1 MANFNFTVDT
11 HPMANS
17 IDNVASHVDGTTAA
31 VVAMQTAVVVAEE
44 EGAKKICSNINLGF
58 YSLIRSQISQK
69 IAFHKSKADAK
80 ITELQQQT
88 LSLSGIKNRME
99 KDYMLITSR
108 YVKLFEEL
116 NKSLRAR
123 IFEIDRPLINF
134 LFKHILPMGNRQ
146 KRLTGVPCTSPGEIV
161 VGSQEISISNTRLN
175 VKKHLYELSGFISD
189 SENQKRLI
197 GSILANEKVDQ
208 PYAIYIPI
216 VITESTGILLKRPH
230 WTITYPQIDENTQAA
245 IESHIYSSLSSVR
258 WEENASA
265 NSERVTREFFALV
278 DQSSLPNRQK
288 IQMHELYKKLPRNDS
303 CSWDG
308 V

>member
-17 IDNVASHVDGTTAA
+17 IDNVASHIDGTTAA

-44 EGAKKICSNINLGF
+44 EGAKKICSNMNLGF

-88 LSLSGIKNRME
+88 LTLTGIKNRME
-99 KDYMLITSR
+99 KDTMLITSR
-108 YVKLFEEL
+108 YVKLFEGL
-116 NKSLRAR
+116 NKSLQAR
-123 IFEIDRPLINF
+123 IFEIDRPLISF
-134 LFKHILPMGNRQ
+134 LFKHILPIGNRQ

-161 VGSQEISISNTRLN
+161 VGSQEISISNIRLN
-175 VKKHLYELSGFISD
+175 ARKHLYELSSFISE

-197 GSILANEKVDQ
+197 GSILVSEKVNQ
-208 PYAIYIPI
+208 PSGKYIPV
-216 VITESTGILLKRPH
+216 VIAESTGFLLKSPQ
-230 WTITYPQIDENTQAA
+230 WTITYPRINEKTQAA
-245 IESHIYSSLSSVR
+245 IESDIYSSLSSLR
-258 WEENASA
+258 WEEKATA
-265 NSERVTREFFALV
+265 NSERVTQEFLALV

-288 IQMHELYKKLPRNDS
+288 IQMHELYKKVPRINS
-303 CSWDG
+303 CSRD
-308 V
+308 